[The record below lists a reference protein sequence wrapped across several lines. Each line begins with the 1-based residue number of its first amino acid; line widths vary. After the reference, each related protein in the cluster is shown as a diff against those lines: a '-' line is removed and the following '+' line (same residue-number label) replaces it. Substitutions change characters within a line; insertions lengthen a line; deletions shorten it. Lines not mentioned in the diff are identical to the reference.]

1 MSQSHSFY
9 YRHLYG
15 ALLALLVVNF
25 MPDHLASQTVSRQ
38 KQYAQVILMGISAFI
53 VNTTE
58 FVPVALLTDIAK
70 DFSIT
75 TAETGLMLTL
85 YAWVVAAMSLPLM
98 LLTSRFERKRLLLA
112 LFVLFIASHALSVFA
127 WSFQVLLISRVG
139 IAFSHAIFWAI
150 TAAITLRVA
159 PEGKRALALSILA
172 TGTALA
178 MVLGVPIGRIVGQ
191 WFGWRTTFA
200 GIGIIAFIIFIL
212 QAKLLPDLPSM
223 FEGSF
228 RKIPEL
234 LKNPLL
240 VSLYLFCFL
249 IFTADYAA
257 YTYIEPFMS
266 RVGAIS
272 EHLTTFILLL
282 FGGAGLIG
290 SVMFSRWGDKSS
302 THLMVISTVLVL
314 ICMLTMVWTVTSM
327 WLLSLN
333 TVIWGAAMML
343 LMLTIQSK
351 VIEIDISAQD
361 MVMAMFSGIIN
372 LGIGMGALLGGYAVT
387 HIALSSVGFVGAAIA
402 SVALLLMIFMI
413 KSFPNLS

>member
-1 MSQSHSFY
+1 
-9 YRHLYG
+9 
-15 ALLALLVVNF
+15 
-25 MPDHLASQTVSRQ
+25 
-38 KQYAQVILMGISAFI
+38 
-53 VNTTE
+53 
-58 FVPVALLTDIAK
+58 
-70 DFSIT
+70 
-75 TAETGLMLTL
+75 
-85 YAWVVAAMSLPLM
+85 MSLPLM

-112 LFVLFIASHALSVFA
+112 LFAVFIASHALSVFA

-200 GIGIIAFIIFIL
+200 GIGIIAFIVFIL
-212 QAKLLPDLPSM
+212 QARLLPDLPSM

-272 EHLTTFILLL
+272 ENLTTFILLL

-302 THLMVISTVLVL
+302 TQLMLISTVLVL
-314 ICMLTMVWTVTSM
+314 GCMMTMVWAVTSM
-327 WLLSLN
+327 WLLSMN

-402 SVALLLMIFMI
+402 SIALLLMIFMI
-413 KSFPNLS
+413 KRFPNFGYSI

>member
-1 MSQSHSFY
+1 
-9 YRHLYG
+9 
-15 ALLALLVVNF
+15 
-25 MPDHLASQTVSRQ
+25 MPDHLAPQTISRQ

-112 LFVLFIASHALSVFA
+112 LFAVFIASHALSVFA

-200 GIGIIAFIIFIL
+200 GIGIIAFIVFIL
-212 QAKLLPDLPSM
+212 QARLLPDLPSM

-240 VSLYLFCFL
+240 VSLYVFCFL

-272 EHLTTFILLL
+272 ENLTTFILLL

-302 THLMVISTVLVL
+302 TQLMLISTVLVL
-314 ICMLTMVWTVTSM
+314 GCMMTMVWAVTSM
-327 WLLSLN
+327 WLLSMN

-402 SVALLLMIFMI
+402 SIALLLMIFMI
-413 KSFPNLS
+413 KRFPNFG

>member
-1 MSQSHSFY
+1 
-9 YRHLYG
+9 
-15 ALLALLVVNF
+15 
-25 MPDHLASQTVSRQ
+25 MPDHLAPQTISRQ

-112 LFVLFIASHALSVFA
+112 LFAVFIASHALSVFA

-200 GIGIIAFIIFIL
+200 GIGIIAFIVFIL
-212 QAKLLPDLPSM
+212 QARLLPDLPSM

-272 EHLTTFILLL
+272 ENLTTFILLL

-290 SVMFSRWGDKSS
+290 SVLFSRWGDKSS
-302 THLMVISTVLVL
+302 TRLMLISTVLVL
-314 ICMLTMVWTVTSM
+314 VCMLTMVWTVTSM

-402 SVALLLMIFMI
+402 AVALLLMIFMI
-413 KSFPNLS
+413 KRFPNFG

>member
-1 MSQSHSFY
+1 
-9 YRHLYG
+9 
-15 ALLALLVVNF
+15 
-25 MPDHLASQTVSRQ
+25 MPDHLAPQTISRQ

-112 LFVLFIASHALSVFA
+112 LFAVFIASHALSVFA
-127 WSFQVLLISRVG
+127 WSFQVLVISRVG

-200 GIGIIAFIIFIL
+200 GIGIIAFIVFIL
-212 QAKLLPDLPSM
+212 QARLLPDLPSM

-272 EHLTTFILLL
+272 ENLTTFILLL

-302 THLMVISTVLVL
+302 TQLMLISTVLVL
-314 ICMLTMVWTVTSM
+314 GCMMTMVWAVTSM
-327 WLLSLN
+327 WLLSMN

-402 SVALLLMIFMI
+402 SIALLLMIFMI
-413 KSFPNLS
+413 KRFPNFG

>member
-1 MSQSHSFY
+1 
-9 YRHLYG
+9 
-15 ALLALLVVNF
+15 
-25 MPDHLASQTVSRQ
+25 MPDHLAPQTISRQ

-58 FVPVALLTDIAK
+58 FVPVALLTNIAK

-112 LFVLFIASHALSVFA
+112 LFAVFIASHALSVFA

-191 WFGWRTTFA
+191 WFGWRTTVA
-200 GIGIIAFIIFIL
+200 GIGIIAFIVFIL
-212 QAKLLPDLPSM
+212 QARLLPDLPSM

-272 EHLTTFILLL
+272 ENLTTFILLL

-290 SVMFSRWGDKSS
+290 SVMFSRWADKSS
-302 THLMVISTVLVL
+302 TQLMLISTVLVL
-314 ICMLTMVWTVTSM
+314 GCMMTMVWAVTSM
-327 WLLSLN
+327 WLLSMN

-402 SVALLLMIFMI
+402 SIALLLMIFMI
-413 KSFPNLS
+413 KRFPNFG

>member
-1 MSQSHSFY
+1 
-9 YRHLYG
+9 
-15 ALLALLVVNF
+15 
-25 MPDHLASQTVSRQ
+25 MPDHLAPQTISRQ

-112 LFVLFIASHALSVFA
+112 LFAVFIASHALSVFA

-200 GIGIIAFIIFIL
+200 GIGIIAFIVFIL
-212 QAKLLPDLPSM
+212 QARLLPDLPSM

-272 EHLTTFILLL
+272 ENLTTFILLL

-302 THLMVISTVLVL
+302 TQLMLISTVLVL
-314 ICMLTMVWTVTSM
+314 GCMMTMVWAVTSM
-327 WLLSLN
+327 WLLSMN

-402 SVALLLMIFMI
+402 SIALLLMIFMI
-413 KSFPNLS
+413 KRFPNFGYSI